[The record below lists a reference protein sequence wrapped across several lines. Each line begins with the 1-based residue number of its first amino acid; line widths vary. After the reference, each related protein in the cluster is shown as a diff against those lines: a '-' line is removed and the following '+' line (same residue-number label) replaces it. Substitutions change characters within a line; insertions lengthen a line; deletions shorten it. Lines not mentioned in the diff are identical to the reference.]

1 MGMKEESCAALDL
14 RSGHMSRRPSTA
26 LLISCAAFSSID
38 IAMNFATNLHNC
50 ININYNQINQSAQIH
65 SIRVGCGI
73 ALGCS
78 TFRLGGKSPQCR
90 ARSRLLPC

>member
-38 IAMNFATNLHNC
+38 IAMNFATKLRNC
-50 ININYNQINQSAQIH
+50 INIYFIT
-65 SIRVGCGI
+65 R
-73 ALGCS
+73 
-78 TFRLGGKSPQCR
+78 
-90 ARSRLLPC
+90 